1 MKNLIYI
8 LFLVGLI
15 SCNKEQPQPMN
26 PNPPKPYV
34 NTDNVLKDSVV
45 SLKGQTW
52 VLTSVRVG
60 GIGSP
65 SSKNDTLKFVLPTTY
80 YYNGYVSGYSLYR
93 TGQGFNLTLKNT
105 PWGNLSGTVYEY
117 NIGNGIIEG
126 LKFIDITAGS
136 SNDVSYYL
144 WMKKI

>member
-1 MKNLIYI
+1 MKKLIYI
-8 LFLVGLI
+8 LFLVGLT
-15 SCNKEQPQPMN
+15 SCVKEQPIPMN

-34 NTDNVLKDSVV
+34 NTNDTLKDSVV

-52 VLTSVRVG
+52 VLTSFRVG

-65 SSKNDTLKFVLPTTY
+65 SSRNDTLKFVLPTTY
-80 YYNGYVSGYSLYR
+80 YYNDYVSGYSLYR

-117 NIGNGIIEG
+117 NVSKGIIEG